1 MAPSRCGTDSLWHR
15 LAVAPTRCGT
25 ESPRHRVAP
34 APPCLARRT
43 ADSLWRRLAVAPTR
57 CGTDSLWHRLAP
69 APSRCAQQTAPA
81 PAALSLRTQRLGR
94 AAHTARHRAPPR
106 ASPPRA
112 QGPSGHGA
120 ATRLSPSDALPKS
133 NPGTVAADAA
143 TWARRPSPRPNGS
156 GSPRPTNGPCASCAV
171 ATHSAARHARRTRRA
186 TARLATSC
194 AGGPSARG
202 SATRLSASGALPRP
216 CPGLLRVGAVCPT
229 RRSRARGS
237 EGRAPRRGAGR
248 SPAESP
254 SQSPGRRPSRRGSG
268 CYEVRPSSGGLPR
281 LLGTAG
287 SRRRGRTCP
296 RARRRQAP
304 GWGWARRP

>member
-1 MAPSRCGTDSLWHR
+1 MPSGREGGTQTGRTATSRRRITLR
-15 LAVAPTRCGT
+15 LDPSSSSPRPTNGPRASCAVATH
-25 ESPRHRVAP
+25 SAAQH
-34 APPCLARRT
+34 ARRT
-43 ADSLWRRLAVAPTR
+43 QRATARLAT
-57 CGTDSLWHRLAP
+57 S
-69 APSRCAQQTAPA
+69 CA
-81 PAALSLRTQRLGR
+81 G
-94 AAHTARHRAPPR
+94 
-106 ASPPRA
+106 
-112 QGPSGHGA
+112 GPSARGA
-120 ATRLSPSDALPKS
+120 ATRLSPSAARAKS

-143 TWARRPSPRPNGS
+143 TWGRRPGPRPNRNKPPS
-156 GSPRPTNGPCASCAV
+156 HHPAPRPQQQLAAPTKRPLRQLRCRYALSG
-171 ATHSAARHARRTRRA
+171 SAARRTQRA

-268 CYEVRPSSGGLPR
+268 CYAARPSSGGLPR

-296 RARRRQAP
+296 RARHRRVP
-304 GWGWARRP
+304 GWGWGQRP